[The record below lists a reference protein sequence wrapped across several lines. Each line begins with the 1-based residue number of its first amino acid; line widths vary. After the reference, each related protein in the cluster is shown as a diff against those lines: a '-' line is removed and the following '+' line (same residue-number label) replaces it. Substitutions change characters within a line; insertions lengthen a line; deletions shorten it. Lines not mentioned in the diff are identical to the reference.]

1 MPNINY
7 CSLEEVWGNNN
18 IKEDMENYNNTKKNI
33 HKTQLQAYDES
44 QELFDTSDY
53 NEIVDMY
60 NGGANKNIKSEQS
73 KNNKKTHDSVLTN
86 IIEKFSTLSDD
97 ENNNDLI
104 LLVILGIFII
114 FVMDSLVKLKISF

>member
-1 MPNINY
+1 MPNIKY
-7 CSLEEVWGNNN
+7 SSLEEVWGNNN
-18 IKEDMENYNNTKKNI
+18 IKEDMENYNNTKKDV

-53 NEIVDMY
+53 KEIVEMY
-60 NGGANKNIKSEQS
+60 NNDTKGNKNKDEKKDEIKN
-73 KNNKKTHDSVLTN
+73 KNALTN

-114 FVMDSLVKLKISF
+114 FVMDSLVKLKVSF

>member
-7 CSLEEVWGNNN
+7 SSLEEVWGNNN
-18 IKEDMENYNNTKKNI
+18 IKEDMENYNNTKKDV

-53 NEIVDMY
+53 KEIVEMY
-60 NGGANKNIKSEQS
+60 NNDTKGNKNKDEKKDEIKN
-73 KNNKKTHDSVLTN
+73 KNALTN

-114 FVMDSLVKLKISF
+114 FVMDSLVKLKVSF

>member
-18 IKEDMENYNNTKKNI
+18 IKEDMENYNNTKKDI
-33 HKTQLQAYDES
+33 HKTQLKAYDES
-44 QELFDTSDY
+44 QELFDSSDY
-53 NEIVDMY
+53 KEIVEMY
-60 NGGANKNIKSEQS
+60 NNDE
-73 KNNKKTHDSVLTN
+73 KKDEKKDENALTS

-114 FVMDSLVKLKISF
+114 FVMDSLVKLKVSF

>member
-7 CSLEEVWGNNN
+7 SSLEEVWGNNN
-18 IKEDMENYNNTKKNI
+18 IKEDMENYNNTKKDV

-53 NEIVDMY
+53 KEIVEMY
-60 NGGANKNIKSEQS
+60 NNDEKKDEKKDEIKNKNA
-73 KNNKKTHDSVLTN
+73 LTN

-114 FVMDSLVKLKISF
+114 FVMDSLVKLKVSF